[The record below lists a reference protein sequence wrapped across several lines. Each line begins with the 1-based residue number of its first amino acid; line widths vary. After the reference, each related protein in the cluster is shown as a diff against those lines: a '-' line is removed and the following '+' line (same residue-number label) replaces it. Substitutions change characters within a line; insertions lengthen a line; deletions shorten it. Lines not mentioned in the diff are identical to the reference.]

1 MEKEWFREEELAPL
15 AKAAR
20 ERSGKTMAQ
29 VARMLKVSRSVIYNA
44 ENLPE
49 KSLTKIRCRMVE
61 ELSERALEG
70 PFFRLK

>member
-1 MEKEWFREEELAPL
+1 MEKEWFRENELAML

-20 ERSGKTMAQ
+20 EKSGKTMAE

-44 ENLPE
+44 ENVP
-49 KSLTKIRCRMVE
+49 KRSLTKVRCQMI
-61 ELSERALEG
+61 ERLTERSLEG